1 LTRKA
6 IAELVQK
13 LTGEGYLE
21 AWVEPRR
28 GFRLLRLTDLGH
40 RALKDESL
48 LPEWGRPITIEP
60 ETPTPPEGE
69 PPPSEQD
76 KVLLD
81 RLWTWRREQARE
93 QKVSAFIVFHNS
105 VLRRIAAAKPS
116 TLAELNAIKGIGPAK
131 LEKYGL
137 AVIALLRDWENE
149 KSRV

>member
-1 LTRKA
+1 M
-6 IAELVQK
+6 
-13 LTGEGYLE
+13 
-21 AWVEPRR
+21 
-28 GFRLLRLTDLGH
+28 
-40 RALKDESL
+40 
-48 LPEWGRPITIEP
+48 
-60 ETPTPPEGE
+60 
-69 PPPSEQD
+69 
-76 KVLLD
+76 D

-137 AVIALLRDWENE
+137 AVIALLRDCENE